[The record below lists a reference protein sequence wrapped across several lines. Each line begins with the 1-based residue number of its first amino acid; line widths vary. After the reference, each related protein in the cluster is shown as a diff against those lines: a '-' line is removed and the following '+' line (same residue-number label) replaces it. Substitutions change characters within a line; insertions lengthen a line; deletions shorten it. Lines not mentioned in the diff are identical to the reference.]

1 MAQFSSTGLPDAPG
15 LVGLACRGHS
25 TFVREAEEPI
35 MQFLTFP
42 VCHLEL
48 RYRTLDMIHRG
59 FRGVPITLAAEQV
72 VEGKR

>member
-1 MAQFSSTGLPDAPG
+1 
-15 LVGLACRGHS
+15 
-25 TFVREAEEPI
+25 

-59 FRGVPITLAAEQV
+59 FRGSSHYFGCRT
-72 VEGKR
+72 GCGG